1 MQSENTRAATI
12 IGGSYIEVCD
22 LYDGKPQLK
31 GSGIRALEV
40 FLELGWN
47 GLLSFYSC
55 VGKNRRLVESLY
67 HRENVK
73 LMLTDSMDVTFN
85 YDHPFRMTSVYP
97 RPDVIF
103 VNKKRIEAGDDNV
116 LVFGMLDAD
125 FRVKA
130 KKAVFDP
137 QTTVM
142 MPSFRGSGSE
152 AEELIFVLNANEAR
166 ALAGCEDEKG
176 QRDIIFEKEKCHA
189 LVIKQGAKGAM
200 LFRSK
205 DDDGFRIPVYMTP
218 KVNSIGSGDVFT
230 ATFAYTW
237 FNGALLEE
245 AAMTASKAVACFV
258 VPHCVEGLKGA
269 LANFKYQALEYRRKG
284 QVYLAGPFFSYSQ
297 RWLIGQFYRALL
309 GEGVKVFSPLHDV
322 GIGSAEEVTEPD
334 IEGLNASDVVLAVVD
349 GLDSGTLFEI
359 GYAVAK
365 GKKVVAY
372 VQNESEKA
380 LQMLEGTHCDIEND
394 FTTAIYKTSWY
405 AAQ

>member
-1 MQSENTRAATI
+1 MQCEDTRTATI
-12 IGGSYIEVCD
+12 IGGSYKEVCD
-22 LYDGKPQLK
+22 LYDDKPHLK
-31 GSGIRALEV
+31 GSGIRSLEV

-47 GLLSFYSC
+47 GMLSFYSC
-55 VGKNRRLVESLY
+55 IGKNRRIVESLY
-67 HRENVK
+67 HREHVK
-73 LMLTDSMDVTFN
+73 LILTDSMDVTFN

-103 VNKKRIEAGDDNV
+103 VNKKKIEAVDDNV
-116 LVFGMLDAD
+116 LVFGMIDAD
-125 FRVKA
+125 FKVKA

-142 MPSFRGSGSE
+142 IPSFRGNGSE
-152 AEELIFVLNANEAR
+152 AEELILVLNASEAR
-166 ALAGCEDEKG
+166 ALAGCAEVKG
-176 QRDIIFEKEKCHA
+176 QRDVIFEKEKCQA

-205 DDDGFRIPVYMTP
+205 DDDGVRIPVYMTP

-230 ATFAYTW
+230 ATFAYMW
-237 FNGALLEE
+237 FNGASLEE

-258 VPHCVEGLKGA
+258 APHQVNGLKDA
-269 LANFKYQALEYRRKG
+269 LTNFNYPALEFKREG

-309 GEGVKVFSPLHDV
+309 GEDIKVFSPLHDV
-322 GIGSAEEVTEPD
+322 GIGNAAEVTEPD
-334 IEGLNASDVVLAVVD
+334 IKGLNASDVVLAVVD

-359 GYAVAK
+359 GYAVSR

-372 VQNESEKA
+372 VQNESEKS
-380 LQMLEGTHCDIEND
+380 LQMLEGTHCDIETD

>member
-1 MQSENTRAATI
+1 MQSKDIRTATI
-12 IGGSYIEVCD
+12 IGGCYKEVCD
-22 LYDGKPQLK
+22 LYDDKPHLK

-40 FLELGWN
+40 FLEIGWN

-55 VGKNRRLVESLY
+55 IGKNRRIVESLY

-116 LVFGMLDAD
+116 LVFGMIDAD
-125 FRVKA
+125 FKVKA

-142 MPSFRGSGSE
+142 MSSFRGNGSE
-152 AEELIFVLNANEAR
+152 AEELVMVLNASEAR
-166 ALAGCEDEKG
+166 ALAGCTEVTG
-176 QRDIIFEKEKCHA
+176 QRDAIFEKEQCQA

-200 LFRSK
+200 LYRSK
-205 DDDGFRIPVYMTP
+205 DDEGIRIPVYMTP

-230 ATFAYTW
+230 ATFAYMW
-237 FNGALLEE
+237 FNGASLEE

-258 VPHCVEGLKGA
+258 VPHHVTGLKDA
-269 LANFKYQALEYRRKG
+269 LANFNYPALEYRREG

-309 GEGVKVFSPLHDV
+309 GEGIKVFSPLHDV
-322 GIGSAEEVTEPD
+322 GIGDAAEVTEPD
-334 IEGLNASDVVLAVVD
+334 IAGLEASDVVLAVVD

-359 GYAVAK
+359 GYSVSK

-372 VQNESEKA
+372 VQNESKKS
-380 LQMLEGTHCDIEND
+380 LQMLEGTHCDIETD
-394 FTTAIYKTSWY
+394 FTTAIYKASWY